1 MTKKCLLRCLLPTF
15 LASGAWAQRIQNMD
29 VFFLAG
35 PSSARTQVI
44 GGTNVTVYGSSGFS
58 STTGYGYQFMRRSA
72 VSLWLELLPF
82 ASVHPFAE
90 TASIPGSI
98 SLSSSFLVPSVRV
111 MVPVQSRISFFGTL
125 GAGLGSFNNPSL
137 TSDNPPELKTN
148 GVDHLVIGAG
158 GGVDVR
164 LTRMFSLRVDIRDFV
179 TGRDLSGVPGRNHVL
194 PMMGFAFHF

>member
-1 MTKKCLLRCLLPTF
+1 MTKKWLLRCLLPIIF
-15 LASGAWAQRIQNMD
+15 ASSVWAQRIQNMD

-35 PSSARTQVI
+35 PSFARTQVI
-44 GGTNVTVYGSSGFS
+44 GGTNVTVYGSTGFCE
-58 STTGYGYQFMRRSA
+58 TTGYGYQFMRRSA
-72 VSLWLELLPF
+72 VSLWVELLPF
-82 ASVHPFAE
+82 ASVNPSAE

-98 SLSSSFLVPSVRV
+98 SLNTSLFVPSVRV

-125 GAGLGSFNNPSL
+125 GAGLGSFNNPTL
-137 TSDNPPELKTN
+137 TSDNPPDLKTN

-158 GGVDVR
+158 GGVDIR
-164 LTRMFSLRVDIRDFV
+164 LTRMFSLRVDVRDFV